1 MRSVSIRDL
10 RANLSKE
17 LLDLPFLLTRNG
29 VIVAIVC
36 TQECKCTQS
45 EVKSV
50 HNLKEIVKRDPTPEE
65 IRVHKEVTEEGMR
78 KARMSRNQPIQSDW
92 RDSIN
97 AMPKK
102 K

>member
-17 LLDLPFLLTRNG
+17 LGNLPFRVTRNG
-29 VIVAIVC
+29 VLVGVVC

-45 EVKSV
+45 DSKSV
-50 HNLKEIVKRDPTPEE
+50 HNLE
-65 IRVHKEVTEEGMR
+65 
-78 KARMSRNQPIQSDW
+78 RNQLIQSDW

-102 K
+102 GK